1 MPTASQPPD
10 DPHGRAAATYHDAV
24 DQPGANRID
33 GSPAAR
39 AVLALLLFAFGA
51 YQSVLFFGHT
61 VTPHP
66 DMWPFVRT
74 GHELLAFE
82 TPTSFKRAPLVGLL
96 QAGLSRCMPRPHPDL
111 TAAWLLNAMLHPLSV
126 VLLWL
131 VARRIVGQAGF
142 WVALLASINPWLV
155 YMLTEGIAETTLLF
169 FVLAT
174 CYFVLRHSR
183 WSYLFACLAMM
194 ARYDAAL
201 LLILA
206 FAADI
211 AHSKTARRRV
221 WAVVAAALAALPLA
235 IWLLATWSL
244 WDAQGQTHYLKELG
258 AASGGRIVLAECV
271 AALWRVA
278 FYPLLVPPIQL
289 SDNAAVLFYGM
300 AKILAALIFA
310 LGIFHIA
317 RRRQWA
323 VLALAGLLAAYLL
336 VHAAHSFVYPR
347 FFVIVHWIALAIC
360 AAGLQL
366 VANKLA
372 GLIRPPQ
379 LRSVLVLFSMIVA
392 LAWVVWLAR
401 YLPQIAPVC
410 PPSASLPYVAVALI
424 ALVCLLSTA
433 ASGARHALPNL
444 AKAAWVAL
452 MVVSNQFVLVPT
464 VGDGLR
470 NSEFRQLADWYAG
483 TAQPGEALA
492 CSQPGML
499 RILAPG
505 RAADLVHF
513 ESIKADTLDQF
524 TQECR
529 AKGIAYVA
537 WDSRVGLYPRT
548 RSYRLWHMARLVLL
562 GEPRDVGPYQFI
574 TQLRHGRQFINVFR
588 LQPP

>member
-1 MPTASQPPD
+1 MSTASQPPG
-10 DPHGRAAATYHDAV
+10 DPHDRAPDTHPDAADR
-24 DQPGANRID
+24 PGADRID

-39 AVLALLLFAFGA
+39 AALAL
-51 YQSVLFFGHT
+51 LFFGHT

-82 TPTSFKRAPLVGLL
+82 TPTNFKRAPLVGLL
-96 QAGLSRCMPRPHPDL
+96 QAGLSQWMPGPHPDL
-111 TAAWLLNAMLHPLSV
+111 TAAWLLNAMLHPLTV

-131 VARRIVGQAGF
+131 VARRFVGQAGF

-169 FVLAT
+169 LALAT
-174 CYFVLRHSR
+174 CYFVLRRSR

-201 LLILA
+201 LLVLA
-206 FAADI
+206 FAVDI
-211 AHSKTARRRV
+211 AHGKTARQRIS
-221 WAVVAAALAALPLA
+221 AVVAATFAALPLA

-244 WDAQGQTHYLKELG
+244 WDAQGQTYYLKELG

-271 AALWRVA
+271 AALWRVG
-278 FYPLLVPPIQL
+278 FYPLLVPPVQL
-289 SDNAAVLFYGM
+289 SDNAAVLFYGV
-300 AKILAALIFA
+300 AEVLAALTFA
-310 LGIFHIA
+310 LGILHAA
-317 RRRQWA
+317 RRRQWT
-323 VLALAGLLAAYLL
+323 VLALAGFLAAYLL
-336 VHAAHSFVYPR
+336 VHAVHSFVYPR

-366 VANKLA
+366 VASKLA

-379 LRSVLVLFSMIVA
+379 LRSVLVLFAMIVA

-401 YLPQIAPVC
+401 YLPQIAPAC

-424 ALVCLLSTA
+424 ALVYLLSTA
-433 ASGARHALPNL
+433 ASDARHALPNL
-444 AKAAWVAL
+444 TKAAWVAL
-452 MVVSNQFVLVPT
+452 MVVSNQFVLAPT

-483 TAQPGEALA
+483 TTQPGEALA

-499 RILAPG
+499 RILAPD

-513 ESIKADTLDQF
+513 ESIEAETLAQF

-529 AKGIAYVA
+529 AKVITYVA

-562 GEPRDVGPYQFI
+562 SEPRDVGPYQFI

-588 LQPP
+588 LQPR